1 MRADTQQLD
10 TLKARLEDTT
20 QDAHTCAVD
29 SIGSRHEQPR
39 GGASINNRAAGWLT
53 CTATIHCDEST
64 RAQLRSTLQQFRA
77 LLLIQLG
84 RYCPHFAHTCA

>member
-10 TLKARLEDTT
+10 TLKARLGDTT

-29 SIGSRHEQPR
+29 SIGIRHEQPR

-53 CTATIHCDEST
+53 STATIHCDEST
-64 RAQLRSTLQQFRA
+64 RA
-77 LLLIQLG
+77 
-84 RYCPHFAHTCA
+84 